1 VRTRYAVALGIT
13 VAGLAVAVLVPGAA
27 ASGPSSSAAAR
38 DLASARAATAPDH
51 QLAVAG
57 HAGYSLLRDA
67 AGIACIDEPTMGAMG
82 VHYVDFPAVGN
93 PAIDADHPEA
103 LVYEPTK
110 NGRMQLVAL
119 EYVVLQADWD
129 AAHADTIPA
138 GAAHADPPS
147 LFGQEFMLTPDP
159 NRFGLPAFYS
169 LHAWIWK
176 HNPAGTFAMWN
187 PDVSCAAA

>member
-1 VRTRYAVALGIT
+1 VRTRYAVALG
-13 VAGLAVAVLVPGAA
+13 VATAAVAAAVLVPGASA
-27 ASGPSSSAAAR
+27 GGPSSSGAAQ
-38 DLASARAATAPDH
+38 DLASARAATAGDH
-51 QLAVAG
+51 QLATARQ
-57 HAGYSLLRDA
+57 AGYSILRDA

-82 VHYVDFPAVGN
+82 VHYVDGAAVGDPAVVPN
-93 PAIDADHPEA
+93 HPEA

-119 EYVVLQADWD
+119 EYVVLKADWD
-129 AAHADTIPA
+129 ALHP
-138 GAAHADPPS
+138 DPPS
-147 LFGQEFMLTPDP
+147 LFGQEFMVTPDP

-176 HNPAGTFAMWN
+176 HNPAGMFAMWN